1 MSRKR
6 KLVAFACAAAVV
18 PAVIV
23 GTSAVA
29 THTPADKAVAS
40 GSKVEVFSANGT
52 QQTGVEL
59 LRVTMK
65 TSKPT
70 DLMMHVS
77 AECEIFTSH
86 TRDGKTS
93 VNQAAGSARLWLE
106 FDGKIVPI
114 NSTSAP
120 PQDPAAQP
128 SGDESDKVTFC
139 ERDEQYEK
147 TDQNA
152 TCIGE
157 APVPIPPAPVPGVPQ
172 VPGCE
177 FEDWFQRTKSANAF
191 NWVRL
196 NAGSGEHTIVLR
208 GDVRAA
214 ASASAGDASDVRAAV
229 GNRTL
234 IVEPTKMSNDTL
246 ILPAGTS

>member
-1 MSRKR
+1 MLKSRKSR
-6 KLVAFACAAAVV
+6 LVALVCAAAAALV
-18 PAVIV
+18 AVI
-23 GTSAVA
+23 GQQAIA
-29 THTPADKAVAS
+29 THTPADKVVAA
-40 GSKVEVFSANGT
+40 GSKTEVFAEKDAA
-52 QQTGVEL
+52 QTGVEL
-59 LRVTMK
+59 LRVRLK

-77 AECEIFTSH
+77 AECEVFTSH

-93 VNQAAGSARLWLE
+93 FNEADGSVRLWLE

-114 NSTSAP
+114 QSVSQP

-139 ERDEQYEK
+139 RRQEEFSK
-147 TDQNA
+147 TDNSA
-152 TCIGE
+152 LCLAET
-157 APVPIPPAPVPGVPQ
+157 PPAPAVNQ
-172 VPGCE
+172 CE
-177 FEDWFQRTKSANAF
+177 FEEWFQRVKTANAF

-196 NAGSGEHTIVLR
+196 NAGSGEHTIILR
-208 GDVRAA
+208 GDITATA
-214 ASASAGDASDVRAAV
+214 NSSAQDVSDVRAAV

-246 ILPAGTS
+246 VLPAGSS

>member
-1 MSRKR
+1 MNKRRKFVVLAVLAACVTAA
-6 KLVAFACAAAVV
+6 LV
-18 PAVIV
+18 
-23 GTSAVA
+23 GQSAIA
-29 THTPADKAVAS
+29 THTPADKAVAA

-52 QQTGVEL
+52 DKIGAEL
-59 LRVTMK
+59 LRVTLK

-70 DLMMHVS
+70 DLMMHVA
-77 AECEIFTSH
+77 AECEVFTQY

-93 VNQAAGSARLWLE
+93 VNEAAGSARLWLE

-114 NSTSAP
+114 NTVSEP

-128 SGDESDKVTFC
+128 TGGESDKVTFC
-139 ERDEQYEK
+139 EREEAFEKSDNNVLCVGEQ
-147 TDQNA
+147 
-152 TCIGE
+152 
-157 APVPIPPAPVPGVPQ
+157 PAPLPAPPVNN
-172 VPGCE
+172 CE

-208 GDVRAA
+208 GDVRANGT
-214 ASASAGDASDVRAAV
+214 ASPGDVTDVRAAV

>member
-1 MSRKR
+1 MTKRRKI
-6 KLVAFACAAAVV
+6 VALAAAAACV
-18 PAVIV
+18 PAALI
-23 GTSAVA
+23 GQSAIA
-29 THTPADKAVAS
+29 THTPADKVVAA
-40 GSKVEVFSANGT
+40 GGKTEVFSANGT
-52 QQTGVEL
+52 NQVGAEL
-59 LRVTMK
+59 LRVRLK

-77 AECEIFTSH
+77 AECEVFTQH

-93 VNQAAGSARLWLE
+93 INQAAGSARLWLE

-114 NSTSAP
+114 QSASEP

-139 ERDEQYEK
+139 EREEEYNK
-147 TDQNA
+147 TDNSLVCLEPA
-152 TCIGE
+152 
-157 APVPIPPAPVPGVPQ
+157 PPAPLPNQ
-172 VPGCE
+172 CE
-177 FEDWFQRTKSANAF
+177 FESWFQRTKSANAF

-208 GDVRAA
+208 GDVIT
-214 ASASAGDASDVRAAV
+214 SNSSSAGDLSDVRAAV

-246 ILPAGTS
+246 ILTAGTS